1 MTKEIDYENFANIDL
16 RVGEIIRA
24 ENIEGADKL
33 LKLEVDLGDLGVK
46 EVFAG
51 IKKYYKIS
59 DLLGSK
65 TLVVSNLKPKKMK
78 FGLSSG
84 MILAADSDGDIII
97 ISPDSKIKNGSK
109 VK

>member
-1 MTKEIDYENFANIDL
+1 MIKEIDYENFANVDL
-16 RVGEIIRA
+16 RVGEIKSV
-24 ENIEGADKL
+24 ENVDGADKL
-33 LKLEVDLGDLGVK
+33 LKLEVDVGELGVR
-46 EVFAG
+46 EIFAG
-51 IKKYYKIS
+51 IKKFYEIE

-65 TLVVSNLKPKKMK
+65 TLVVTNLKPKKMK

-97 ISPDSKIKNGSK
+97 ISPSSKIKNGSK